1 LTFQPFLA
9 ETYRNTR
16 RIIVKKLSDTQFGR
30 RRRLMT
36 DAMNLQRLKIAVD
49 GRIARVTLDR
59 PDVRNAFDD
68 ATIVELT
75 AAFRALSDDA
85 TVRVIVLAANGPAFC
100 AGADLNYM
108 KRMAG
113 YSEAENRADA
123 LSLATM
129 LNTIYTSA
137 KPVIA
142 RVQGDAYA
150 GGMGLVAACDIAVTA
165 DSAQFCLSEAR
176 LGLMPATIAPYVIR
190 AMGARAAHR
199 YFVTAERFDANEALR
214 IGFVHQIAS
223 ADQLD
228 ATVDSIATAVASNS
242 PNAVRECKRLVADL
256 AEKTIDEALI
266 ADTAERIARIRAS
279 DEGREGVRS
288 FLEKRKPSWL
298 A

>member
-1 LTFQPFLA
+1 
-9 ETYRNTR
+9 
-16 RIIVKKLSDTQFGR
+16 
-30 RRRLMT
+30 MT
-36 DAMNLQRLKIAVD
+36 DALNLQRLKLTVD
-49 GRIARVTLDR
+49 GHVARVTLDR

-75 AAFRALSDDA
+75 AAFRALDDDA
-85 TVRVIVLAANGPAFC
+85 TVRAIVLAASGPAFC
-100 AGADLNYM
+100 AGADLNWM

-113 YSEAENRADA
+113 YSDTENRADA
-123 LSLATM
+123 LGLATM
-129 LNTIYTSA
+129 LNTIYA
-137 KPVIA
+137 CKKPVIA

-150 GGMGLVAACDIAVTA
+150 GGMGLVAACDIAVSADTA
-165 DSAQFCLSEAR
+165 NYCLSEAR

-199 YFVTAERFDANEALR
+199 YFVSAERFDAAEALR
-214 IGFVHQIAS
+214 IGFVHQVVK

-228 ATVDSIATAVASNS
+228 ATVDALAAAIAANS
-242 PNAVRECKRLVADL
+242 PNAVAECKRLVVDL
-256 AEKTIDEALI
+256 ADKAIDEVLI
-266 ADTAERIARIRAS
+266 ADTADRIARIRAS